1 MLLKENVSYPKPI
14 SKSNIHVRQMVYPQI
29 STKKKPVKIP
39 FEYPNAF

>member
-14 SKSNIHVRQMVYPQI
+14 LKSNIHVRRIVYHQK

-39 FEYPNAF
+39 FE